1 MGGGFSERRVFG
13 LVALGLALGAGGVF
27 GAPMTQGPGGVPPS
41 EAPAAAAPLDARE
54 QIYPGLEWLDRDLL
68 LAIKAPLDLQL
79 QVAQLTAPYDKDGNP
94 ITDPDSYAKH
104 LYGADAPF
112 RLFVTERS
120 ELFDFAG
127 FKLPNGQFFI
137 ECLLHDAGYRAA
149 EELLR
154 VRPDFEPAALFEL
167 FAPRFLTS
175 PSMVASRESV
185 DYFERDGQAGGIV
198 PLSNAGA
205 LGYLIWGMLYQT
217 EYWADEEHD
226 RDAFILNLLAL
237 GADSKLQALL
247 VERALLAP
255 LRLPEGADLLKH
267 PGRGLAGPF
276 DMLRAKVGYVPAHET
291 LLMNDLAL
299 MQELKELDPSESEIP
314 VTEPAPKTP
323 YLEQWT
329 IHMLDKVRVELY
341 GVKAVDKLKHG
352 ATLAER
358 TAFWKKL
365 FEESRYE
372 FARELA
378 LAELRAIVALEDE
391 HPLTRLIDE
400 LEALGEGRTPE
411 QEAELAK
418 LKEQRRTEQIS
429 LLRSISGNLARAGVA
444 GSYDLALQT
453 MLVDLPEA
461 LKGLGG
467 AYEEAL
473 PEQAWN
479 AFTTVEQPRIL
490 GTLIDSMSGAIE
502 LPESGKNT
510 MILNSAIYQYS
521 GSHDVLSEILTKGT
535 LRESGTAFINSE
547 WMSEDEYQTGFDE
560 LLSRAA
566 LPENKGLPCNATIS
580 NLLYSLYDR
589 ADPAYRKKMLLKT
602 MEGGRWSDPSA
613 PGYWD
618 LQPDQPVLDFVKE
631 ILTAQEIA
639 QLVKQGKVAPGLLD

>member
-1 MGGGFSERRVFG
+1 MGGGFTERRAVC
-13 LVALGLALGAGGVF
+13 LVALGLALGAGGAL

-54 QIYPGLEWLDRDLL
+54 QIYPGLEWLDRDVL

-79 QVAQLTAPYDKDGNP
+79 QVAQLTAPYDEDGKP
-94 ITDPDSYAKH
+94 ITDPESYAKH
-104 LYGADAPF
+104 LYSADAPF

-120 ELFDFAG
+120 ELFDFGG

-149 EELLR
+149 GDLLR
-154 VRPDFEPAALFEL
+154 TRPGFEAQALLEL
-167 FAPRFLTS
+167 MEPRFLTS

-205 LGYLIWGMLYQT
+205 LGYLLWGLLYQT
-217 EYWADEEHD
+217 DYWADEVHD

-237 GADSKLQALL
+237 GAESKLQAHL

-267 PGRGLAGPF
+267 PGRGIAGPF
-276 DMLRAKVGYVPAHET
+276 DILRAKVGYVPAHET

-299 MQELKELDPSESEIP
+299 MQELEELDPSEFEIP
-314 VTEPAPKTP
+314 VTGTAPKTP

-329 IHMLDKVRVELY
+329 VHMLDKVRIELY

-352 ATLAER
+352 ATLTER

-378 LAELRAIVALEDE
+378 LAELRAIVALQDQ
-391 HPLTRLIDE
+391 HPLTPRIDE
-400 LEALGEGRTPE
+400 LEALGEARTPE
-411 QEAELAK
+411 QDAELVQ
-418 LKEQRRTEQIS
+418 LKERRRDEQVS
-429 LLRSISGNLARAGVA
+429 LLRSICGQLASAGVA

-453 MLVDLPEA
+453 MLVDMPDA

-467 AYEEAL
+467 VYEEAL
-473 PEQAWN
+473 PEQAWSG
-479 AFTTVEQPRIL
+479 FTTVEQPRIL

-510 MILNSAIYQYS
+510 MILNSAIYKYP
-521 GSHDVLSEILTKGT
+521 GSHDVLSDILTKGT
-535 LRESGTAFINSE
+535 LRESGTAFVNSD
-547 WMSEDEYQTGFDE
+547 WMSEDEYQTGFDQ
-560 LLSRAA
+560 LMSRAA
-566 LPENKGLPCNATIS
+566 LPENKGLPCNATIN
-580 NLLYSLYDR
+580 NLIYSLNER
-589 ADPAYRKKMLLKT
+589 TNPAYRKKMLLKT
-602 MEGGRWSDPSA
+602 MEGGRWSDPNA

-618 LQPDQPVLDFVKE
+618 LQSDMPVLDFVKE
-631 ILTAQEIA
+631 ILTAKEIA
-639 QLVKQGKVAPGLLD
+639 KLVAEGKVAPGLLD